1 VATTSRRH
9 AVEAALLQLVHLSPG
24 PLPQLTSA
32 EWAAVQQLA
41 TRERVGPLA
50 FRALE
55 RADAEV
61 PDSIRSAL
69 RSSYEQAAAAAET
82 IYRQVADLQRLL
94 RGAGIR
100 APLFKGAALA
110 RFTYGDE
117 GLRPFSDIDLLT
129 RREDVAAVHRL
140 LRQTGYAIVG
150 DAPTEADL
158 TWRHGRAY
166 YDPQATRVPVDV
178 HWRYLGYPLQVALDY
193 ERIFERVSE
202 APVNGEL
209 VTILSP
215 GDHLVATGVAFLRE
229 LWYGKPRLRY
239 LRDLAE
245 IARRPGVDW
254 SPVLLTAEE
263 TPLLRTPIRIVL
275 AAAVQVLG
283 APVPAALAAAL
294 RPPRGSASGILLAR
308 TNRTLL
314 RREHP
319 AAAILQVGT
328 MRWLDGGP
336 AGLIDWLRSLL
347 FIPAPLA
354 GGRRRWLRHLWE
366 G

>member
-61 PDSIRSAL
+61 PDSVRSAL

-140 LRQTGYAIVG
+140 LRQ
-150 DAPTEADL
+150 AD
-158 TWRHGRAY
+158 
-166 YDPQATRVPVDV
+166 TR
-178 HWRYLGYPLQVALDY
+178 
-193 ERIFERVSE
+193 SS
-202 APVNGEL
+202 
-209 VTILSP
+209 VTRRRRRTSP
-215 GDHLVATGVAFLRE
+215 GG
-229 LWYGKPRLRY
+229 
-239 LRDLAE
+239 
-245 IARRPGVDW
+245 
-254 SPVLLTAEE
+254 TAEP
-263 TPLLRTPIRIVL
+263 TTIRKPP
-275 AAAVQVLG
+275 AFPSMSTG
-283 APVPAALAAAL
+283 ATWGT
-294 RPPRGSASGILLAR
+294 RCRSRWTISGSSSA
-308 TNRTLL
+308 
-314 RREHP
+314 
-319 AAAILQVGT
+319 
-328 MRWLDGGP
+328 
-336 AGLIDWLRSLL
+336 
-347 FIPAPLA
+347 
-354 GGRRRWLRHLWE
+354 
-366 G
+366 